1 MSNMSELS
9 RVLDR
14 LAACGEELVK
24 AATAIRD
31 VLTLDSDE
39 PPKSKPPSEEPQ
51 AEETKKYTFTDV
63 RKAFAAKSHAG
74 YTEQVKALITG
85 YGAVKLSDVKEED
98 YPALM
103 ADLEEIR

>member
-1 MSNMSELS
+1 MSIMSELS

-31 VLTLDSDE
+31 VLTVDSDE

-63 RKAFAAKSHAG
+63 RKAFAEKSHAG
-74 YTEQVKALITG
+74 YTEQVKALITS
-85 YGAVKLSDVKEED
+85 YGADKLSAVREED

-103 ADLEEIR
+103 ADLEGIR